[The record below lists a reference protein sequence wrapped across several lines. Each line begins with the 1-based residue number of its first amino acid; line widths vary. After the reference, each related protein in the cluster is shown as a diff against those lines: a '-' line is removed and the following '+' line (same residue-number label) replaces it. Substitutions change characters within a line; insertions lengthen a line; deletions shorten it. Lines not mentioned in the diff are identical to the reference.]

1 MNITNYDEPD
11 GSSTS
16 LSMIDCAIKSLRD
29 IPVKYNLTSIN
40 LHSNLIAKMEN
51 LIYLQNLA
59 HLDLSSNR
67 IVKIDG
73 LSGLVSLKTL
83 NLSCNSIASI
93 ENLDGLKQL
102 THLNLSYN
110 KIQYVNGLNDL
121 WGRDYH
127 IETIVLHSNFISSLE
142 EVSYYLSGLVRL
154 RHLTLSEN
162 KFLKNVD
169 YRVYILT
176 NLKSLISLDGKDR
189 FNKKVN
195 YKASSSAAS
204 IGNDFG
210 EFIEWQQQNEPDHH
224 HSHRHHENSKP
235 NKKAA
240 ASFHLTSA
248 SINSSKDNET
258 SMSSL
263 GPKLDVI
270 EDKIHSLLKIRDK
283 IRHNLSGEDS
293 DEDDEID
300 EYAKAK
306 YNESSIKKMST
317 LSRKDEQKQTVSRK
331 HQAPKS
337 ILKSP
342 VQFKNTSL
350 SDLSNNNN
358 NSSTTTQTSSSID
371 TSSNLNDL
379 IKLLQEQLNGF
390 KHSQDENLK
399 LIANLKEAL
408 ESSTRDREKCVGEKE
423 AELTKE
429 KDFNKL
435 LVKELDELRAKSEYG
450 EKKLKQYEAKTAK
463 YVTQKEEKLKSAH
476 QNELT
481 SLKCKLES
489 ARKETSEKCGLL
501 EAKYREL
508 EDEFRSA
515 LLIESTRFNELFQK
529 YERVSQEFSSVKTE
543 LAKSE
548 QSETRSQ
555 SLIKELNELIKEQK
569 SKIQQLSK
577 IRKDT
582 SEDVQKR
589 NVKLNEAVSD
599 CVKLKAHCEEL
610 KREKRAIEV
619 AFKRLALEA
628 EDIKSEKGA
637 WTAKMNEQK
646 SFYMQENNRLEIENK
661 QMRGEL
667 EALTAN
673 HARESDQCKIKTK
686 VIEDQT
692 ETIKKLKAALVERD
706 DMLKKSREE
715 ALHTQKS
722 LEKQL
727 NDEMDLSNELQ
738 LKFEKATERK
748 ESLKMEL
755 EQCRMSLDETKLA
768 YDELVDKWRQ
778 KSDLITEL
786 EVRVKKM
793 KESFE
798 AKEREHSEKNA
809 QLIEENAE
817 LMAKLRKC
825 DDDFRLQ
832 YDVERREH
840 LKQLERVRLEYEA
853 KLVDGE
859 NRVKDIEDEMR
870 LVLIESEKKKQFYEE
885 KINSF
890 SQMFSK
896 FQSEIKQD
904 R

>member
-1 MNITNYDEPD
+1 MSFKNYDESD
-11 GSSTS
+11 AASTS
-16 LSMIDCAIKSLRD
+16 LSMIDCGIKSLRD

-40 LHSNLIAKMEN
+40 LHSNLISKMEN

-83 NLSCNSIASI
+83 NLSCNLITSI

-127 IETIVLHSNFISSLE
+127 IETISLHSNFITSLE

-154 RHLTLSEN
+154 RHLTLSDN

-169 YRVYILT
+169 YRMYILT
-176 NLKSLISLDGKDR
+176 NLKSLISLDAKDR

-195 YKASSSAAS
+195 YKASASA
-204 IGNDFG
+204 INNEFG
-210 EFIEWQQQNEPDHH
+210 EFMEWQQAESQNQRISFD
-224 HSHRHHENSKP
+224 KFKA
-235 NKKAA
+235 NKKA
-240 ASFHLTSA
+240 SLHLNSA
-248 SINSSKDNET
+248 NNSSSKENET
-258 SMSSL
+258 SISSL

-270 EDKIHSLLKIRDK
+270 EDKIHSLLKIRDQIK
-283 IRHNLSGEDS
+283 HNLSGEDS

-300 EYAKAK
+300 EYAKMK
-306 YNESSIKKMST
+306 YEESSIKKMAAQK
-317 LSRKDEQKQTVSRK
+317 RKDEPKQTSHK
-331 HQAPKS
+331 KYQSPKG

-342 VQFKNTSL
+342 VQFKNASL
-350 SDLSNNNN
+350 TDISNKSNNNN
-358 NSSTTTQTSSSID
+358 TTTQTSSSID
-371 TSSNLNDL
+371 ASSGLNDL
-379 IKLLQEQLNGF
+379 IKMLQEQLNTY
-390 KHSQDENLK
+390 KQAQEENLK
-399 LIANLKEAL
+399 LIGGLKEAL
-408 ESSTRDREKCVGEKE
+408 ESNKKEKEKSLSEKE
-423 AELTKE
+423 AELNKE
-429 KDFNKL
+429 KDLNKL
-435 LVKELDELRAKSEYG
+435 LIKELDELRTKFEHG
-450 EKKLKQYEAKTAK
+450 EKKLKQYETKTAK
-463 YVTQKEEKLKSAH
+463 YVAQKEEKLKSAH
-476 QNELT
+476 QNEIT

-489 ARKETSEKCGLL
+489 TRKEAAEKCGLL
-501 EAKYREL
+501 ETKYRDL

-529 YERVSQEFSSVKTE
+529 YEKVSQEFGSIKADLV
-543 LAKSE
+543 KSE
-548 QSETRSQ
+548 QSEERNQ

-577 IRKDT
+577 IRRDT

-589 NVKLNEAVSD
+589 NVKLNEAVND
-599 CVKLKAHCEEL
+599 CVKLKAQCEEL

-619 AFKRLALEA
+619 AFKKLALEA
-628 EDIKSEKGA
+628 EDIKSEKSS
-637 WTAKMNEQK
+637 WTAKMTEQK
-646 SFYMQENNRLEIENK
+646 NFFLQENNRLEVENK
-661 QMRGEL
+661 QMRSEL
-667 EALTAN
+667 DTLTADY
-673 HARESDQCKIKTK
+673 ARESDQCKIKTK

-692 ETIKKLKAALVERD
+692 ETIQKLKAGIVERD
-706 DMLKKSREE
+706 EMLKKSREE
-715 ALHTQKS
+715 ALQTQKS
-722 LEKQL
+722 LERQL

-738 LKFEKATERK
+738 IKFEKAVERK
-748 ESLKMEL
+748 ESVKTEL
-755 EQCRMSLDETKLA
+755 EQCRLSLNETKQA
-768 YDELVDKWRQ
+768 YDELVDKWKQ

-793 KESFE
+793 KENFE
-798 AKEREHSEKNA
+798 AKEREHNEKNN
-809 QLIEENAE
+809 QLMDENAE
-817 LMAKLRKC
+817 LMARLRKC

-840 LKQLERVRLEYEA
+840 LKQLERVKLEYEA

-859 NRVKDIEDEMR
+859 NRIKDIEDEMR